1 MGRLYNK
8 ATYSVER
15 PGVTTYSGG
24 VATESASTTF
34 KIKGNAQP
42 LTGNELLQLPEGDRQ
57 RQNMKLYTKTEL
69 QVNDLVTIDSGNAFE
84 VQNVEDWTRQIRL
97 PHYKARIM
105 RLDKTS

>member
-1 MGRLYNK
+1 MSLIDK

-15 PGVTTYSGG
+15 PGVTSYSAG
-24 VATESASTTF
+24 VGSKAASTTF
-34 KIKGNAQP
+34 TIKGNAQP
-42 LTGNELLQLPEGDRQ
+42 LSGNELLQLSEGDRQ

-69 QVNDLVTIDSGNAFE
+69 MVNDLVTIDSGNAFE

-105 RLDKTS
+105 RVDI